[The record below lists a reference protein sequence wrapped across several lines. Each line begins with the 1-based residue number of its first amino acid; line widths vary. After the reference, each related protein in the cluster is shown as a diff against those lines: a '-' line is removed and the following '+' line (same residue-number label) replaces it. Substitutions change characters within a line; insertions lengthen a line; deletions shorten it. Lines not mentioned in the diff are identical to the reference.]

1 MIVASPSEPET
12 LLMRLRAL
20 FWPAPMAVNL
30 AERLRMVAGALLG
43 IGVTA
48 WLSHQLGAPAPLTWI
63 VAPMGASAV
72 LVFCL
77 PASPLAQPWAVVA
90 GNTVSALVGIACVN
104 LIPSTDVA
112 AAVAVAA
119 AIAAM
124 LALRCLHPPGGASA
138 LLTVMSGVADPGAA
152 LFPVLINSL
161 LLASMG
167 WAFHRATGHRYPHR
181 VTPPQPGQVTEEDL
195 DVVLGR
201 YNQILDVSRDELREL
216 IDRTQRL
223 AHQRRLA
230 DTRCADVMT
239 REVSTVEYGTPLQEA
254 WSLLRKRGLKS
265 LPVVDRGRHVVGIV
279 TLTDFLEAASLDV
292 HHSFDQRLRHFMT
305 KSPDSHTTKPEVVGQ
320 IMTRKVRVTRPHR
333 TLSDLVLL
341 FNSTGHRHIPVVSE
355 DGKLVG
361 MVTQSDVVAALKV
374 VDHIDAVPE
383 AEAASPA

>member
-1 MIVASPSEPET
+1 MTAVPSSPDT
-12 LLMRLRAL
+12 LWTRWRPLL
-20 FWPAPMAVNL
+20 WPAPLAVGL
-30 AERLRMVAGALLG
+30 GERLRMALGALVG
-43 IGVTA
+43 IAVTA
-48 WLSHQLGAPAPLTWI
+48 WLSHQLGTPAPLTWI

-90 GNTVSALVGIACVN
+90 GNTVSALVGMACVH
-104 LIPSTDVA
+104 LIPSTDLAAA
-112 AAVAVAA
+112 AAVAL
-119 AIAAM
+119 AIGAM

-138 LLTVMSGVADPGAA
+138 LLMVMSGVTDPQGA
-152 LFPVLINSL
+152 LFPVFVNSL
-161 LLASMG
+161 LLATMG

-181 VTPPQPGQVTEEDL
+181 AAPPQPGQVTEEDL
-195 DVVLGR
+195 DAVLGR
-201 YNQILDVSRDELREL
+201 YNQILDVSRDELRDL

-230 DTRCADVMT
+230 DTRCEDVMT
-239 REVSTVEYGTPLQEA
+239 RDVVTVEYGTPLQEA
-254 WSLLRKRGLKS
+254 WTLLRKHGLKT

-292 HHSFDQRLRHFMT
+292 HHGFDQRLRHFMSR
-305 KSPDSHTTKPEVVGQ
+305 SPNSHTDKPEVVGQ

-341 FNSTGHRHIPVVSE
+341 FNSTGHRHIPVVGE
-355 DGKLVG
+355 GGKLVG

-374 VDHIDAVPE
+374 ADHLDAPQE
-383 AEAASPA
+383 PAPA

>member
-1 MIVASPSEPET
+1 MSAASTSTPDT
-12 LLMRLRAL
+12 LWLQLRAL
-20 FWPAPMAVNL
+20 FWPAPMAVSR

-48 WLSHQLGAPAPLTWI
+48 WLSHRLGAPAPLT
-63 VAPMGASAV
+63 
-72 LVFCL
+72 
-77 PASPLAQPWAVVA
+77 QPWAVVA
-90 GNTVSALVGIACVN
+90 GNTVSALVGVACVH
-104 LIPSTDVA
+104 LIPATDLAAA
-112 AAVAVAA
+112 AAVAL
-119 AIAAM
+119 AIGAM
-124 LALRCLHPPGGASA
+124 LLLRCLHPPGGASA
-138 LLTVMSGVADPGAA
+138 LLMVMSGVADPRAA
-152 LFPVLINSL
+152 LFPVLVNSL

-181 VTPPQPGQVTEEDL
+181 VAPPQPGQVTEEDL
-195 DVVLGR
+195 DAVLGR

-239 REVSTVEYGTPLQEA
+239 REVLTVEYGTSLQEA
-254 WSLLRKRGLKS
+254 WTLLRKEGLKS

-279 TLTDFLEAASLDV
+279 TLTDFLDAASLDV
-292 HHSFDQRLRHFMT
+292 HQGFDQRLRRFMSR
-305 KSPDSHTTKPEVVGQ
+305 SPNSHTDKPEVVGQ

-341 FNSTGHRHIPVVSE
+341 FNSTGHRHIPVVGE
-355 DGKLVG
+355 GGKLVG

-374 VDHIDAVPE
+374 ADHLDAPHEPVP
-383 AEAASPA
+383 A